1 MSVLVLVEGVSDA
14 GFVKGVA
21 EKVGA
26 AIVVRHLRGN
36 RPDKAKRMVEAVHAE
51 RVVVLKDEHRYPG
64 LAELAKRELGSR
76 AIVVRVKCSVES
88 WILIGLHAESS
99 EACDD
104 PARRL
109 REVLARKG
117 LAKVPP
123 RARGCMRSW
132 RRRWTSRGLRS
143 AALLSAS
150 C

>member
-1 MSVLVLVEGVSDA
+1 MSVLVLVEGVSGA
-14 GFVKGVA
+14 GFVKGIA

-26 AIVVRHLRGN
+26 AIIVRHLRGN
-36 RPDKAKRMVEAVHAE
+36 RPDKAKRLIEAVHAE
-51 RVVVLKDEHRYPG
+51 RVVVLKDEHRYPD
-64 LAELAKRELGSR
+64 LVELMERELGSS
-76 AIVVRVKCSVES
+76 AIVVRVKCSVEP

-104 PARRL
+104 PVRRL

-143 AALLSAS
+143 AVHLSAS
-150 C
+150 F